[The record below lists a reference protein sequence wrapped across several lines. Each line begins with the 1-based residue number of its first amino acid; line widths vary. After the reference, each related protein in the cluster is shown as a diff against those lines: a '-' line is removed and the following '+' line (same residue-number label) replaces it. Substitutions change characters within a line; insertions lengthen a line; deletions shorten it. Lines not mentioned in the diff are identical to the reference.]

1 VTRLRHQVSA
11 TAPPRPW
18 ADAVL
23 GEVAAAVARFR
34 FAGGVLVDPALA
46 GVEVRLEAGD
56 HLAPGAHYRVVA
68 EAAGDADAAA
78 DAAAEVVVA
87 AWDPAGRSEVTVSQG
102 PGVAE
107 FRVDGLRVATVV
119 GGFQGPGRF
128 PRLRRAR
135 WHARVDLDRWWA
147 GLPAAEVTAE
157 HAWATATLRLTAFG
171 AGDGGGRWLVRGQAR
186 ARGRSWGRLVVA
198 VALLVGRRALAE
210 AFGRAM
216 DDAAR
221 SWDEAL
227 DRWAGADPAEVARA
241 LLASAGGR
249 IGDGDAPG
257 GAQ

>member
-1 VTRLRHQVSA
+1 MSA

-23 GEVAAAVARFR
+23 GEVAAAVARSR
-34 FAGGVLVDPALA
+34 FAAGVLVDPALA

-56 HLAPGAHYRVVA
+56 HLAPGARYRVVGKAGAAAGAAA
-68 EAAGDADAAA
+68 EAT
-78 DAAAEVVVA
+78 AEVVVD
-87 AWDPAGRSEVTVSQG
+87 AWDPGGRTEVTVSQG
-102 PGVAE
+102 PAVAE
-107 FRVDGLRVATVV
+107 VRLDGLRVATVV
-119 GGFQGPGRF
+119 GGFQGPGPF
-128 PRLRRAR
+128 PRLRRAG
-135 WHARVDLDRWWA
+135 WHARIDLDRWWA

-157 HAWATATLRLTAFG
+157 HAWATATLQLTAFA
-171 AGDGGGRWLVRGQAR
+171 AGDGGRWLVRGQAR

-221 SWDEAL
+221 GCDEAL
-227 DRWAGADPAEVARA
+227 ERWAGADPGEVARA
-241 LLASAGGR
+241 LLAAAGGGIR
-249 IGDGDAPG
+249 HGDRPD

>member
-1 VTRLRHQVSA
+1 MTDRTPRQRQVLELI
-11 TAPPRPW
+11 
-18 ADAVL
+18 ADGYTNGQIAEAL
-23 GEVAAAVARFR
+23 GIS
-34 FAGGVLVDPALA
+34 FAGAKWHVSEVISRLGVSSR
-46 GVEVRLEAGD
+46 EEAGS
-56 HLAPGAHYRVVA
+56 YWR
-68 EAAGDADAAA
+68 
-78 DAAAEVVVA
+78 
-87 AWDPAGRSEVTVSQG
+87 PA
-102 PGVAE
+102 
-107 FRVDGLRVATVV
+107 
-119 GGFQGPGRF
+119 
-128 PRLRRAR
+128 PRLRRAG
-135 WHARVDLDRWWA
+135 WHARIDLDRWWA
-147 GLPAAEVTAE
+147 GLPAADVTAE
-157 HAWATATLRLTAFG
+157 HAWATATLRLTAFA
-171 AGDGGGRWLVRGQAR
+171 AGDGGRWLVRGQAR

>member
-1 VTRLRHQVSA
+1 M
-11 TAPPRPW
+11 
-18 ADAVL
+18 
-23 GEVAAAVARFR
+23 AAAVARAR
-34 FAGGVLVDPALA
+34 FAGGVLVDPAVT

-56 HLAPGAHYRVVA
+56 HLAPGARYRV
-68 EAAGDADAAA
+68 AGRAGAVGAAA
-78 DAAAEVVVA
+78 DAAAEVVVG
-87 AWDPAGRSEVTVSQG
+87 AWDPGGRTAVTVSQG
-102 PGVAE
+102 PAVAE
-107 FRVDGLRVATVV
+107 VGLDGLRVATVA
-119 GGFQGPGRF
+119 GHFQGSGPF

-135 WHARVDLDRWWA
+135 WHAWIDLDRWWA

-171 AGDGGGRWLVRGQAR
+171 AGDGGRWLVRGEAR

-198 VALLVGRRALAE
+198 VALLVSRRALAG

-227 DRWAGADPAEVARA
+227 DRWAGADPAQVARA

-249 IGDGDAPG
+249 IGDGGRPE